1 MMRSVVHA
9 EPILGAPREAV
20 RGSQPART
28 WADFDALYREQF
40 RFVWRTVCRLG
51 LQGSAV
57 DDVVQEVFLVV
68 HRRLG
73 DFEGRSSPKTWLY
86 GIVRR
91 VVSDHRRT
99 LRRRQSLVVA
109 DAPAAD
115 LDAMA
120 CEEQGP
126 EASAEQ
132 AERVR
137 LLHRLLGELDDD
149 KREVF
154 ILAELEGLTMA
165 EIAEA
170 LDGNA
175 NTIASRLRAARREFE
190 AALDRITGDDESAPR
205 DGAQQRRA
213 R

>member
-1 MMRSVVHA
+1 MSSVLHA
-9 EPILGAPREAV
+9 EPIEAAPRDAALGV
-20 RGSQPART
+20 PAAP
-28 WADFDALYREQF
+28 WAASDALYREHF
-40 RFVWRTVCRLG
+40 RFVWRTVRHLG

-73 DFEGRSSPKTWLY
+73 DFAGRSSAKTWLY

-99 LRRRQSLVVA
+99 LRRRPALASTDV
-109 DAPAAD
+109 PAAD
-115 LDAMA
+115 VDAVV
-120 CEEQGP
+120 CERQGP

-137 LLHRLLGELDDD
+137 LLHRLLAELGDD

-154 ILAELEGLTMA
+154 VLAELEGLTIA

-170 LDGNA
+170 LGVNA
-175 NTIASRLRAARREFE
+175 NTIASRVRAARREFE
-190 AALDRITGDDESAPR
+190 AALDRATPDNETAPC
-205 DGAQQRRA
+205 DGAHERRP

>member
-1 MMRSVVHA
+1 M
-9 EPILGAPREAV
+9 
-20 RGSQPART
+20 
-28 WADFDALYREQF
+28 
-40 RFVWRTVCRLG
+40 WRTVRRLG
-51 LQGSAV
+51 LEGAAI
-57 DDVVQEVFLVV
+57 DDAVQEVFLVV

-73 DFEGRSSPKTWLY
+73 DFEARSSAKTWLY

-91 VVSDHRRT
+91 VVADHRRT
-99 LRRRQSLVVA
+99 LRRKHAVPS
-109 DAPAAD
+109 DAPAEDD
-115 LDAMA
+115 LDATA
-120 CEEQGP
+120 SEAPGP

-154 ILAELEGLTMA
+154 VLAELEGLTAA

-170 LDGNA
+170 LEANA

-190 AALDRITGDDESAPR
+190 AALDRATQDNTDGESIEE
-205 DGAQQRRA
+205 RRS